1 MKIVDYTGEQFGG
14 LYILR
19 KDLEATTKN
28 KRGTYWCRCDWCS
41 SEKLYTSDV
50 FRRPKPPVSCGCRKK
65 EGYTHPKSDPKTK
78 YERRLLNYA
87 RRNAKRRGEECTLR
101 LSDIVIPERCP
112 VLGFKMEHTGH
123 QDTSPSVDRID
134 SSKGYTPDNVWIISQ
149 RANRIKN
156 NATLEEIKLLYE
168 ALLAKDTGCVSY

>member
-1 MKIVDYTGEQFGG
+1 MKIVDRSGERIGG
-14 LYILR
+14 LLLLR
-19 KDLEATTKN
+19 KDKEATTKN
-28 KRGTYWCRCDWCS
+28 RRGTYWCLCDWCGK
-41 SEKLYTSDV
+41 EKLINSNV
-50 FRRPKPPVSCGCRKK
+50 FREGSTQSCGCRKAA
-65 EGYTHPKSDPKTK
+65 GYTHPKSEPTTK

-112 VLGFKMEHTGH
+112 VLGFKLEHTGH

-168 ALLAKDTGCVSY
+168 ALSLLKN